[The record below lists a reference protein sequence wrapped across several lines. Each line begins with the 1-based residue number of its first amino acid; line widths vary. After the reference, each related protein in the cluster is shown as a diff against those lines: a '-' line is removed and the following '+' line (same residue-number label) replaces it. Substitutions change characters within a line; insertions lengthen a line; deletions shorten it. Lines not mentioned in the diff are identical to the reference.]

1 LTGAE
6 LLHPDFEQLKADGTE
21 PEHVI
26 LYKLLSLFGPAPP
39 ELLALIDDEYWTELL
54 TALSEVVI
62 EEDPGTR
69 FAQWQQ
75 GQLPNIDHR
84 TKDLILK
91 MTNLSPLKRATIDE
105 ILNDPWWK

>member
-1 LTGAE
+1 
-6 LLHPDFEQLKADGTE
+6 
-21 PEHVI
+21 
-26 LYKLLSLFGPAPP
+26 
-39 ELLALIDDEYWTELL
+39 
-54 TALSEVVI
+54 VVI

-91 MTNLSPLKRATIDE
+91 MTNLNPLKRANIDE